1 MMKKTENRLEVPE
14 KGTKYW
20 YVRSTFGKQHFD
32 VCECEWIGGIS
43 DKFRY
48 CRGNF
53 YLDKRTA
60 ESVCDAYNGLMAR
73 L

>member
-1 MMKKTENRLEVPE
+1 MMKKTEDRLEVPQ

-20 YVRSTFGKQHFD
+20 YVRSTFGKKYFD

-53 YLDKRTA
+53 YLD
-60 ESVCDAYNGLMAR
+60 
-73 L
+73 